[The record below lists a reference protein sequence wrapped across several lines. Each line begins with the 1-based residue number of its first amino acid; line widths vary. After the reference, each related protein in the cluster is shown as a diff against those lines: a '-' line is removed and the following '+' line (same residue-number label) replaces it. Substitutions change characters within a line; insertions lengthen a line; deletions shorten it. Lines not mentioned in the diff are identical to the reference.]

1 MKLQCRER
9 KKTKPSMTDM
19 RNEKW
24 KVKTTKQNN
33 SNNHQAFYL
42 YRIKSSQ
49 IEWLRHLKTFLLTF
63 SQTSLKSIRSIII
76 ADDS

>member
-1 MKLQCRER
+1 MKSENNN
-9 KKTKPSMTDM
+9 KK
-19 RNEKW
+19 
-24 KVKTTKQNN
+24 NN

-42 YRIKSSQ
+42 YK
-49 IEWLRHLKTFLLTF
+49 IESNRMTKAFENILTF